1 MGGSGRFVRRYGL
14 ELIVTCAILALAW
27 RWLRPPPH
35 VDGDG
40 LSRARPGD
48 IVEVTFERFEPIP
61 YPLYGMPW
69 TMGWL
74 DGRTV
79 VVRTGDGAPREL
91 TVRGKLH
98 ALDDTDAHARGL
110 ASVRALDRVYPW
122 VLDLREAGHGLS
134 TSMRVLCVV
143 VFLFWVW
150 AYRVY
155 RWEWVERRPSLS
167 SALEGARPRS
177 DATVAAVLRRY
188 AVLPYVM
195 WLTVLVVIAMPI
207 AAALVDE
214 TVLGFARWADDDLP
228 SPLGRFAIDC
238 AVGAALW
245 AVPFALW
252 VVRRRRQLARVVRDG
267 EIVVGRIGIADTKR
281 GGIEVFVALAHGAV
295 RYRLRVP
302 HRPSAAVPVWAL
314 PGEPIR
320 VLAAGDAAFAI
331 LLAPTGEEQV
341 VDRIGPRR
349 RARSRLPRARLVTAR
364 SCSPTSDRR

>member
-1 MGGSGRFVRRYGL
+1 MGGSARFVRRYGL
-14 ELIVTCAILALAW
+14 ELIVTCAVLMLAW

-40 LSRARPGD
+40 FSRARPGD
-48 IVEVTFERFEPIP
+48 LVEVTFARFEQMP

-79 VVRTGDGAPREL
+79 VVRTGDGEPREL
-91 TVRGKLH
+91 TVRGKLRE
-98 ALDDTDAHARGL
+98 LDDEHARWLVGL
-110 ASVRALDRVYPW
+110 RPIGGAYPW

-150 AYRVY
+150 AYRIY
-155 RWEWVERRPSLS
+155 RWEWVERRPSLLC
-167 SALEGARPRS
+167 ALAVARPRS

-188 AVLPYVM
+188 AVLPYVL

-214 TVLGFARWADDDLP
+214 TVLGFARLADDALP
-228 SPLGRFAIDC
+228 PRLVRFAIDC

-252 VVRRRRQLARVVRDG
+252 VARRRRQLARVVRDG
-267 EIVVGRIGIADTKR
+267 EIVVGQLAIATGTR
-281 GGIEVFVALAHGAV
+281 GGLQVLVVLDHV
-295 RYRLRVP
+295 RYRLRTP

-331 LLAPTGEEQV
+331 LLAPTGEEQLV
-341 VDRIGPRR
+341 YRVGPRR
-349 RARSRLPRARLVTAR
+349 RARRSRLPRARLVTAR